1 VLDAIPGIGALKK
14 KALLM
19 FFGDLRNIKEA
30 SVDELQ
36 KVEGIG
42 RHMAEQIHTFVKEM
56 GGDRRE

>member
-1 VLDAIPGIGALKK
+1 
-14 KALLM
+14 M